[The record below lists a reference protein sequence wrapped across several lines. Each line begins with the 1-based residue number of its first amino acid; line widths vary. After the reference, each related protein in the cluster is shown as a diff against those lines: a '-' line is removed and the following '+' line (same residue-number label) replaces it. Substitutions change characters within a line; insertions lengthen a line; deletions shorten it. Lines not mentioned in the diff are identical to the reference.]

1 MYRIRYNPNMQI
13 GLEWL
18 RQRLVR
24 FSINIKLH
32 SATTNHHPQLIY
44 DELKHD
50 EWHVTCDYLDI
61 VTCDM

>member
-1 MYRIRYNPNMQI
+1 MQI